1 MNFYYRYRESIIK
14 IIVLLFI
21 LIIIYLVLLV
31 MKSDLFIEYLNI
43 ELEKRFYNS
52 FVISY
57 ASLNKNNITIDEIDT
72 TIKDEENTSDEYNPI
87 IYIYNTHETEKY
99 KSEFKSDYSITPD
112 VKLASYILKDYLNDY
127 KIDSYIETKST
138 IDYVKKNNLSYS
150 DTYNASRK
158 YLKEIMKKYDF
169 KILIDLHRDSISKTL
184 TKDNKKYAK
193 IMFVIGTNHKNY
205 KNNLK
210 LAESLNKY
218 IEKNC
223 KGISRGVLKKP
234 NSKFNQDL
242 NNNIILIEVGGI
254 DNTLEEINNT
264 IYILAKSINDYIK
277 EGKND

>member
-112 VKLASYILKDYLNDY
+112 VKLTSYILKDYLNDY

-234 NSKFNQDL
+234 NSKFNQDF
-242 NNNIILIEVGGI
+242 NNNIILIEVGGV
-254 DNTLEEINNT
+254 DNTLEEINNS

-277 EGKND
+277 EEKND

>member
-193 IMFVIGTNHKNY
+193 IMFVIGTNHNNY

-234 NSKFNQDL
+234 NSKFNQDF
-242 NNNIILIEVGGI
+242 NNNIILIEVGGV
-254 DNTLEEINNT
+254 DNTLEEINNS

-277 EGKND
+277 EEKND